1 MNELYNIKKLAPIA
15 LFCFK
20 RIDTLQ
26 LCIQSLQQCP
36 ESKDTD
42 LIIFSDTSTDVETL
56 LYVEKVRE
64 YIQKICGFKSVT
76 SIYRPIN
83 FGVDNNIIEG
93 VKYMSENYD
102 SFIVVED
109 DLVVSKYF
117 LSFLNQALKKYQDSD
132 EILTIAAF
140 NCVNIPR
147 KYIWDCYF
155 WNLSNPWGWATWSK
169 KIQSVDWDLAIK
181 ENFLLNYNLQK
192 EFNLFG
198 SDRSRMLIRTIIG
211 KIRAWDIRLDYY
223 LFRSKRLTVYSRYN
237 HVLNI
242 GFNEQASNTFGYNR
256 YKSMIDCP
264 DLLNFKLSNYIIF
277 NSIILNRLKN
287 KNSLLARAKTVLF
300 KILKINN

>member
-1 MNELYNIKKLAPIA
+1 MDYSPIA
-15 LFCFK
+15 LFCYK
-20 RIDTLQ
+20 RIDTLK
-26 LCIQSLQQCP
+26 LCIKSLQQCP

-42 LIIFSDTSTDVETL
+42 LIIFSDTSTDDKELVL
-56 LYVEKVRE
+56 VEKVRDF
-64 YIQKICGFKSVT
+64 IKRIDGFKSVYT
-76 SIYRPIN
+76 IYRPIN
-83 FGVDNNIIEG
+83 YGVDNNTIEG

-117 LSFLNQALKKYQDSD
+117 LSFLNQALRKYEDLD
-132 EILTIAAF
+132 EILTISAF
-140 NCVNIPR
+140 NCVDIP
-147 KYIWDCYF
+147 KIYIWDSYF

-169 KIQSVDWDLAIK
+169 KIQSVDWDLSIK
-181 ENFLLNYNLQK
+181 ENFSLNHNLQR

-198 SDRSRMLIRTIIG
+198 SDRSRMLIKTITG

-223 LFRSKRLTVYSRYN
+223 LFRSKSLTVYSRYN

-277 NSIILNRLKN
+277 NSIILNRLIN
-287 KNSLLARAKTVLF
+287 KNSLLARLKTVLF
-300 KILKINN
+300 KNLKINN